1 MTSTEQVLVEKKD
14 TIFRIFDEV
23 YLFGSSLRTES
34 PVDIDLLL
42 VYGEGRDLR
51 DVKRDMQLSLGALCS
66 TFEGTMFDLTV
77 MSTSE
82 VQETAIL
89 EQIQWKQIKG
99 GINKCTNPPKPAT
112 TRRA

>member
-1 MTSTEQVLVEKKD
+1 MTNTEQVLVEKKD

-34 PVDIDLLL
+34 PADIDLLL

-66 TFEGTMFDLTV
+66 TFEGTIFDLTV

-89 EQIQWKQIKG
+89 EQIQCKQIKG
-99 GINKCTNPPKPAT
+99 GINKCADPPKPAP
-112 TRRA
+112 TRPA